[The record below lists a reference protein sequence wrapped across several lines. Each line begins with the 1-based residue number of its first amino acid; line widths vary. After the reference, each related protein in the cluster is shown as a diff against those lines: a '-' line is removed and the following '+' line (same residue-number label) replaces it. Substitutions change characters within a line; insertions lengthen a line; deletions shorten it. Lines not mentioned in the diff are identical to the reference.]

1 MSTALHIS
9 VTLLI
14 KTWYVFIWNQFNP
27 KWKGKHEVLV
37 NIINT
42 TGCSIIIIDFIKA
55 IVILTKRAFF
65 FFSRSGQ
72 VKSISF
78 SHSNINMACAF
89 LYLAILRSRG

>member
-9 VTLLI
+9 GTLLI
-14 KTWYVFIWNQFNP
+14 KTWYVFLWNQFNP

-65 FFSRSGQ
+65 FFSQIRPS
-72 VKSISF
+72 
-78 SHSNINMACAF
+78 
-89 LYLAILRSRG
+89 

>member
-14 KTWYVFIWNQFNP
+14 KRWYLFMWNQFNP
-27 KWKGKHEVLV
+27 KWKGKREVPA

-55 IVILTKRAFF
+55 IVTLTKRAFF
-65 FFSRSGQ
+65 SRPGQ
-72 VKSISF
+72 VKSISL
-78 SHSNINMACAF
+78 SHSNINIACAF
-89 LYLAILRSRG
+89 LYLAILCNRG

>member
-14 KTWYVFIWNQFNP
+14 KTWYVLIWNQFYP
-27 KWKGKHEVLV
+27 KWKGKWEVLV

-55 IVILTKRAFF
+55 IVILTKRAFIF
-65 FFSRSGQ
+65 RSGQ
-72 VKSISF
+72 VNSISL
-78 SHSNINMACAF
+78 SQSNINIACAF